1 MWKIP
6 TVIKVV
12 LIFCFGLFVFSLV
25 GFPFLLTMAL
35 SNSGGSDLDRA
46 WFFFGVILSILITV
60 HLLYSLF
67 SPSDYKFSYVN
78 LQIKTLLTCLL
89 NKLQGI
95 SINWKQRW
103 LIGII
108 FLMSLMLVFK
118 IIVILDDNYLRID
131 DKIHELAISEVITLQ
146 LERDDNTKIII
157 EWSLWELQS
166 DQMSKSYNFTNEQL
180 VYIKEEYV
188 KRYDTITFKFLV
200 LVWAITLFLG
210 WLLSLLVMKFIKIY

>member
-1 MWKIP
+1 
-6 TVIKVV
+6 
-12 LIFCFGLFVFSLV
+12 
-25 GFPFLLTMAL
+25 
-35 SNSGGSDLDRA
+35 
-46 WFFFGVILSILITV
+46 
-60 HLLYSLF
+60 
-67 SPSDYKFSYVN
+67 
-78 LQIKTLLTCLL
+78 
-89 NKLQGI
+89 
-95 SINWKQRW
+95 
-103 LIGII
+103 
-108 FLMSLMLVFK
+108 MLVFK

>member
-1 MWKIP
+1 MWKMP
-6 TVIKVV
+6 TVIKAV

-25 GFPFLLTMAL
+25 GFPFLLTMVL

-67 SPSDYKFSYVN
+67 SPSNYKFGYVN
-78 LQIKTLLTCLL
+78 LRIKISLIRLL

-95 SINWKQRW
+95 SINWKRRW

-108 FLMSLMLVFK
+108 FLMSLILVFK
-118 IIVILDDNYLRID
+118 IIVILDDHYLRID
-131 DKIHELAISEVITLQ
+131 NKIHELATSEVITLQ

-166 DQMSKSYNFTNEQL
+166 DQMSKSYNLTNEQL
-180 VYIKEEYV
+180 MYIKEEYT
-188 KRYDTITFKFLV
+188 KRYDIITFKVLV
-200 LVWAITLFLG
+200 LIWAISLFLG
-210 WLLSLLVMKFIKIY
+210 WLLSLLAMKFIKTY